1 MIINSSSDSK
11 YFSRLLN
18 LYFSLAYNFKVEF
31 RFKVWDLGM
40 TNFQV
45 KVLGYFDIE
54 VVKIPPFVPHW
65 NLCYSWKPY
74 IYKYSEEAIFLYF
87 DAGCTINGD
96 LSKIYDLIQK
106 NGYFFVNQ
114 GQKLKDIIPTEFSKF
129 NFLTDSNQD
138 STVFAAGI
146 IGINKESLLNRKII
160 ETIFELAKE
169 GYCLGFSKNEKNR
182 DFTNL
187 NIVRNCSSFR
197 HDQSIVN
204 AVFRKYLDQ
213 IEVQDANIYASTT
226 LTPDCVIYNN
236 RKLSYYYFLK
246 NISFLKFLLFFYCY
260 FFDILNTILFQI
272 KKINSKYIRNAN

>member
-1 MIINSSSDSK
+1 
-11 YFSRLLN
+11 
-18 LYFSLAYNFKVEF
+18 
-31 RFKVWDLGM
+31 
-40 TNFQV
+40 
-45 KVLGYFDIE
+45 
-54 VVKIPPFVPHW
+54 VPHW

-74 IYKYSEEAIFLYF
+74 IYKYSEEANFLYF

-96 LSKIYDLIQK
+96 ISKIYDLIQE

-169 GYCLGFSKNEKNR
+169 GYCLGFSKNEKHR

-236 RKLSYYYFLK
+236 RKLNYFYFLK
-246 NISFLKFLLFFYCY
+246 K
-260 FFDILNTILFQI
+260 I
-272 KKINSKYIRNAN
+272 KSKYIRNAN